1 MKSMRALILKVTM
14 LLVIMV
20 CASTTT
26 YAQGDKGITE
36 KQALKM
42 QAKKDKEKAKA
53 KKKSDRDARRRHL
66 SIQSKDVRKRLRKN
80 TKRADRKG
88 SGRHVDPF
96 YKRWFKSRK

>member
-1 MKSMRALILKVTM
+1 MKSLRSLILKVTM
-14 LLVIMV
+14 LLLVLV
-20 CASTTT
+20 CASATT

-53 KKKSDRDARRRHL
+53 KKKADRDARKRHL
-66 SIQSKDVRKRLRKN
+66 SIQSKDVRKRMRKN
-80 TKRADRKG
+80 TNRANRKG